1 MSPPRKDPP
10 KKVGYRTSFE
20 KIRKK
25 ECRFCRQMKLEQN
38 YREHIKTAHPGQ
50 DSSDLRGWGDQ
61 NIGDMF
67 TKSSA
72 RKISQKSTE
81 SEQETVQTAEENNNF
96 ENLNVDALDSGK
108 DHEDANSMCEYSP
121 TEEESRNQ
129 KINVQLD
136 IGEAMSSK
144 LDSVLLKLEELDIK
158 KSVKTT
164 DSDGDHKEQ

>member
-1 MSPPRKDPP
+1 
-10 KKVGYRTSFE
+10 
-20 KIRKK
+20 
-25 ECRFCRQMKLEQN
+25 MKLEQN

-50 DSSDLRGWGDQ
+50 DSSDLSGWGDQ

-129 KINVQLD
+129 KN
-136 IGEAMSSK
+136 
-144 LDSVLLKLEELDIK
+144 
-158 KSVKTT
+158 
-164 DSDGDHKEQ
+164 